1 MKKYVL
7 LCILTL
13 AAGISILIFGQA
25 IKGSVRRADIVVLK
39 PITVENSVMCSG
51 KVESAS
57 DDKVYAPVSSVSKK
71 VYVKIGDKVKAGEK
85 LMDLSVPVSAASPAE
100 GSSQSG
106 NSYQAYAQYLN
117 GTTSPPT
124 ASADTKT
131 MTAPE
136 DGTIEDMAVSDPGS
150 FVDTQEPLFV
160 IKKDG
165 GVDVRLEVDE
175 SQIADI
181 RVGQSVQITGVGFK
195 NSVYSGKIQSIS
207 SEAKQKTT
215 LTGQETV
222 VEAVVSVE
230 KPREDIKPG
239 FTAKARVV
247 TSRDTHVLSVP
258 YEAVKSDQE
267 GNEYV
272 FRLVGNRA
280 VKTAIV
286 TSREYD
292 NGFEVKSGLSPSD
305 QVIVGQDE
313 ISDGDYVI
321 PLTIKAVSALD

>member
-25 IKGSVRRADIVVLK
+25 IKSSVRRADIVVLK

-100 GSSQSG
+100 GSSQFG

-117 GTTSPPT
+117 GTTSPPA

-136 DGTIEDMAVSDPGS
+136 DGTIEDMAVRDPGS

-207 SEAKQKTT
+207 SEAKQKAT

-258 YEAVKSDQE
+258 YEAVKSDQQ

-286 TSREYD
+286 TAREYD

-313 ISDGDYVI
+313 IIDGDYVI